1 MFVQVVLGAGSF
13 DQRPSPLLFPL
24 LEHKMGN
31 HVRTDGTLGCEL

>member
-24 LEHKMGN
+24 LKHKMGD
-31 HVRTDGTLGCEL
+31 HVRAGGT

>member
-13 DQRPSPLLFPL
+13 DQRPLPLLFSL

-31 HVRTDGTLGCEL
+31 HVRAGGT